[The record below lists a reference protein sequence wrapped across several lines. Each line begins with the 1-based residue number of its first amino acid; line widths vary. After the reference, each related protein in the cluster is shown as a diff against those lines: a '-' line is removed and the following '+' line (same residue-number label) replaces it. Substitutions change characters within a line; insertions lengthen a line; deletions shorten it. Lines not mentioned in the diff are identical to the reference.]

1 VKVQVFALLKDYFN
15 EELTLDPTDIHHASD
30 LIHALSELNPNAAS
44 VLKRCRIAVE
54 MKFVSGDY
62 KLNAHDTISIIPPSS
77 GG

>member
-1 VKVQVFALLKDYFN
+1 MKVQLFAMLKDYFN
-15 EELTLDPTDIHHASD
+15 EELTLDPVGIEDASD
-30 LIHALSELNPNAAS
+30 VIRALTALNPKAAM
-44 VLKRCRIAVE
+44 VLKRCRVAVE

>member
-1 VKVQVFALLKDYFN
+1 MKVQVFAMLKDYFN
-15 EELTLDPTDIHHASD
+15 EELILDEEGISCVSD
-30 LIHALSELNPNAAS
+30 LMNKLAVLNPDAAAI
-44 VLKRCRIAVE
+44 LKRCRMAVE

>member
-1 VKVQVFALLKDYFN
+1 MKVQVFAMLKDYFN
-15 EELTLDPTDIHHASD
+15 EEMTLDAEGIGSVSD
-30 LIHALSELNPNAAS
+30 LMNKLSDLNPDAAAI
-44 VLKRCRIAVE
+44 LKKCRMAVE

>member
-1 VKVQVFALLKDYFN
+1 MKVQVFAMLKDYFN
-15 EELTLDPTDIHHASD
+15 EELILDAEGIGNASD
-30 LIHALSELNPNAAS
+30 LINKLAVLNPDAAAI
-44 VLKRCRIAVE
+44 LKRCRMAVE